1 MNKIE
6 EIIAYQTGEARV
18 NNTTLKDAKPVI
30 VDNIQ
35 LTRHFLN
42 HYEEAR
48 GEMLDFKDMFGH
60 LFTAGQEFS
69 KYKIILSI
77 GSTSTQ
83 GWEIDDNGD
92 YKVII
97 PEPSDNSHKIFESL
111 GAKNEINFEALDK
124 LKSILDTKQ
133 LNETNKKVLCVNAV
147 GYLVDKRSKQPINL
161 FSINLN
167 NKNIYNTGPNKN
179 KTNNTL
185 PQKIDIK
192 FIAMLNLKLDNLSK
206 CIDIFP
212 RELKIKDKNGTD
224 QKLGGQ
230 WARGLSIKEYKRV
243 IDIGGGSVTLYNS
256 YADPI
261 TLAKIKPNTF
271 YDGNYTDKKDTEL
284 LKMIISKLPKLSAT
298 NIGGYKSKKKKSK
311 KRKSK
316 KRKSKKY

>member
-1 MNKIE
+1 MSKIE

-18 NNTTLKDAKPVI
+18 NNTTLQDAKPVI

-35 LTRHFLN
+35 LTRRFLK
-42 HYEEAR
+42 HSQEAE

-83 GWEIDDNGD
+83 GWEIDDKGD

-111 GAKNEINFEALDK
+111 GAKNKINFEALRK

-167 NKNIYNTGPNKN
+167 NKNIYNIGQSTPP
-179 KTNNTL
+179 TS
-185 PQKIDIK
+185 QKIDIK
-192 FIAMLNLKLDNLSK
+192 FIAMLNLTLDNLSK

-212 RELKIKDKNGTD
+212 RELNIKDKNGTD

-230 WARGLSIKEYKRV
+230 WARGLSIKENKRV
-243 IDIGGGSVTLYNS
+243 IDIGGGSVSVYNS
-256 YADPI
+256 YERPI
-261 TLAKIKPNTF
+261 LLPNINPNEI
-271 YDGNYTDKKDTEL
+271 YDGTYTDEKDNIL
-284 LKMIISKLPKLSAT
+284 LNMIISKLPKLSAT
-298 NIGGYKSKKKKSK
+298 NIGGYKSKKRKSK

>member
-6 EIIAYQTGEARV
+6 EIIAYQTGEARI
-18 NNTTLKDAKPVI
+18 NNTTLQDAKPVT

-167 NKNIYNTGPNKN
+167 NKNIYNIGQESTPPNS
-179 KTNNTL
+179 
-185 PQKIDIK
+185 QRIDIK
-192 FIAMLNLKLDNLSK
+192 FISLLNLKLDNLSK

-230 WARGLSIKEYKRV
+230 WARGLSIKENKRV

-261 TLAKIKPNTF
+261 TLAKIKPNEF
-271 YDGNYTDKKDTEL
+271 YQGNYTDKKDTEL

-298 NIGGYKSKKKKSK
+298 NIGGYKSKK
-311 KRKSK
+311 RKSK
-316 KRKSKKY
+316 KRKSKRKSKKY